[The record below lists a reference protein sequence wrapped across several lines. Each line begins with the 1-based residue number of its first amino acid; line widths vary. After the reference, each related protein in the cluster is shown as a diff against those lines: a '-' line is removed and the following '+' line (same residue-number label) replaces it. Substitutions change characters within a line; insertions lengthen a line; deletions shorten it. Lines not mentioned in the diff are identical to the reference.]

1 MAAPLQP
8 QLLLLQLQL
17 VQLLDAQQ
25 LMPGVHCLP
34 GLLLVLQVLL
44 LQLLML
50 PAAALHFP
58 LLLQLLPLTQQQQFE
73 LQLVGRAAAALPA
86 LG

>member
-34 GLLLVLQVLL
+34 GLLLVLQV